1 MEDWSAEV
9 NVSPTICGATPRPE
23 HRRSRRAEGSSTVRT
38 FVVTDRSGKDCR
50 VEEDVG
56 VTDGGR
62 GSVTLVEDVG
72 TDRLYPITE
81 MKITTGVWF
90 TEIPRCRLIQTHGG
104 HVPVGLRM
112 T

>member
-38 FVVTDRSGKDCR
+38 FVVTDRSGKDCH
-50 VEEDVG
+50 VMEDVG

-62 GSVTLVEDVG
+62 ASVTLDMDVG
-72 TDRLYPITE
+72 TDRPPITE

-90 TEIPRCRLIQTHGG
+90 MEIPRWRLIQTSGG

>member
-1 MEDWSAEV
+1 MEDWNVEV
-9 NVSPTICGATPRPE
+9 NVSPTICGATQRPE

-50 VEEDVG
+50 VKDVG

-62 GSVTLVEDVG
+62 ASVIQVEDVG
-72 TDRLYPITE
+72 TDRLLE
-81 MKITTGVWF
+81 LKMKITTGVWF
-90 TEIPRCRLIQTHGG
+90 MEIPKWRLIQTSGG